1 VIIGHDWGA
10 PTVCGAALDAPQ
22 RWRKVVSMSVPP
34 GPALGAAFLSN
45 LAQIQSSWYM
55 FFFQHPLSNYVVA
68 ANDMAFI
75 DMLWAQWSPGYA
87 AVADLAHVKDALRN
101 PDNLQAALGY
111 YRATLGDGK
120 RDPDLASLQ
129 ERIGREF
136 PSQPM
141 LYLHGENCGCV
152 GIEIAKAAQ
161 ASAPAHVRFEYIAN
175 AGHFVQVE
183 QPNLVN
189 QLIVGFL
196 DS

>member
-1 VIIGHDWGA
+1 
-10 PTVCGAALDAPQ
+10 
-22 RWRKVVSMSVPP
+22 
-34 GPALGAAFLSN
+34 
-45 LAQIQSSWYM
+45 
-55 FFFQHPLSNYVVA
+55 
-68 ANDMAFI
+68 
-75 DMLWAQWSPGYA
+75 MLWAQWSPGYA

-136 PSQPM
+136 PAQPM

-189 QLIVGFL
+189 QLIVDFL